1 MTTVRASIAILAAIV
16 FGVPAAMADA
26 ATYTWKG
33 GVGSWNDSTMWAT
46 TDAGAAGVP
55 GEGSSV
61 VVGDADSF
69 IELSESVTLD
79 GLTVSSVGKH
89 VFRTPGPSKNCT
101 LKVNNNNAKLAG
113 AGGGTLVFDNI
124 TVDGKITDLA
134 NLKQLAIVGSGQVFP
149 ANSGTTEILLVD
161 GGCLYS
167 GWEDGKVFGKLI
179 LQGGPGRVYSQNG
192 AYSFSFSSLETRP
205 GSGVSSVLVN
215 DGKVTIVDRNSVEM
229 IGGTDTLDNP
239 GSQIPVCPQF
249 LLPGGNQSV
258 MGIRYG
264 HSLCTIDA
272 NGVIRKI
279 KQETMLDSFENATA
293 LDNVCIT
300 NATTLASDVTVN
312 AVLFSGASCNL
323 GGHTVTVKS
332 GQIREGSSSLFNCVV
347 SNGTARLCKPNVWA
361 DTVNNNNDRVKI
373 DFATEGIGNPLT
385 PMLSHEAQ
393 FGPDGWVYKSKYSDF
408 TGVFSTP
415 MGKTYYLQPSFVAPK
430 AVLELRNSKLCT
442 TDNNRK
448 ANLGGL
454 AGDGEINFNYN
465 GQDKWNN
472 NIWLGE
478 MSDDD
483 VTLVTDGTVN
493 CSVMV
498 GNKGVFAPGLVGY
511 DGGRRGS
518 IRMPYM
524 EHASNVLM
532 LRAFLMQSGGTFMAS
547 LNSDGTCGYLDASG
561 THTEN
566 KYLSVAL
573 DGALSVTTAGKIAFG
588 APYPIIKYHEG
599 MRTGKFASVTKGFRV
614 QYDVRQD
621 DGSYAVVVSRK
632 NVGTVIKLR

>member
-1 MTTVRASIAILAAIV
+1 MTTVRGLIAILAAIV

-89 VFRTPGPSKNCT
+89 VFRTPGPSKNYT

-215 DGKVTIVDRNSVEM
+215 DGKVTIVDMSSVEM

-258 MGIRYG
+258 MGVRYG

-279 KQETMLDSFENATA
+279 PQETMLDSFENATA
-293 LDNVCIT
+293 LDNVCIA
-300 NATTLASDVTVN
+300 NATALASDVTVN
-312 AVLFSGASCNL
+312 AVLFSGASCDL

-332 GQIREGSSSLFNCVV
+332 GQFREGSGGLFGKTV
-347 SNGTARLCKPNVWA
+347 SNGKARLCRPNVLA
-361 DTVNNNNDRVKI
+361 DGTNNTDVRMQV
-373 DFATEGIGNPLT
+373 DFETEGVSDVLT
-385 PMLSHEAQ
+385 PMLVHEDQ
-393 FGPDGWVYKSKYSDF
+393 GGGWAVKSKYAGF

-415 MGKTYYLQPSFVAPK
+415 MGKPYYLQSSFEAPK
-430 AVLELRNSKLCT
+430 AVLELRNSNLSSQ
-442 TDNNRK
+442 NSERK
-448 ANLGGL
+448 ANFGGL
-454 AGDGEINFNYN
+454 AGDGEINFIWN
-465 GQDKWNN
+465 GANKWNCN
-472 NIWLGE
+472 VWLGE

-483 VTLVTDGTVN
+483 VALVTNGTVN

-524 EHASNVLM
+524 EHAFNVMM
-532 LRAFLMQSGGTFMAS
+532 LRAFLMQEGGTFMTS
-547 LNSDGTCGYLDASG
+547 INSDGTCGCLDASETKVEG
-561 THTEN
+561 
-566 KYLSVAL
+566 KYLSVSLA
-573 DGALSVTTAGKIAFG
+573 GTLSVTAAGKIAFG

-599 MRTGKFASVTKGFRV
+599 MRTGKFASVTQGFRV
-614 QYDVRQD
+614 QYDVQQE

-632 NVGTVIKLR
+632 NVGTRISLR

>member
-1 MTTVRASIAILAAIV
+1 MTTVRALIAILAAIV
-16 FGVPAAMADA
+16 FGAPAAMADV

-89 VFRTPGPSKNCT
+89 VFRTPGPSKSYT

-258 MGIRYG
+258 MGVRYG

-279 KQETMLDSFENATA
+279 PQETMLDSFENATA
-293 LDNVCIT
+293 LDNVCIA
-300 NATTLASDVTVN
+300 NATALASDVTVN
-312 AVLFSGASCNL
+312 AVLFSGASCDL

-332 GQIREGSSSLFNCVV
+332 GQFREGSGGLFGKTV
-347 SNGTARLCKPNVWA
+347 SNGKARLCRPNVLA
-361 DTVNNNNDRVKI
+361 DGTNNTDVRMEV
-373 DFATEGIGNPLT
+373 DFETEGVSDVLT
-385 PMLSHEAQ
+385 PMLVHEDQ
-393 FGPDGWVYKSKYSDF
+393 GGGWAVKSKYAGF

-415 MGKTYYLQPSFVAPK
+415 MGKPYYLQSSFEAPK
-430 AVLELRNSKLCT
+430 AVLELRNSNLSSQ
-442 TDNNRK
+442 NSERK
-448 ANLGGL
+448 ANFGGL
-454 AGDGEINFNYN
+454 AGDGEINFIWN
-465 GQDKWNN
+465 GANKWNCN
-472 NIWLGE
+472 VWLGE

-483 VTLVTDGTVN
+483 VALVANGTVN

-524 EHASNVLM
+524 EHAFNVMM
-532 LRAFLMQSGGTFMAS
+532 LRAFLMQEGGTFMTS
-547 LNSDGTCGYLDASG
+547 INSDGTCGCLDASETKVEG
-561 THTEN
+561 
-566 KYLSVAL
+566 KYLSVSLA
-573 DGALSVTTAGKIAFG
+573 GTLSVTAAGKIAFG

-599 MRTGKFASVTKGFRV
+599 KRTGKFASVTQGFRV
-614 QYDVRQD
+614 QYDVPQD
-621 DGSYAVVVSRK
+621 DGSYAVVVSRR
-632 NVGTVIKLR
+632 NVGTRISLR

>member
-1 MTTVRASIAILAAIV
+1 MTTVRALIAILAAIV

-258 MGIRYG
+258 MGVRYG

-279 KQETMLDSFENATA
+279 PQETMLDSFENATA
-293 LDNVCIT
+293 LDNVCIA
-300 NATTLASDVTVN
+300 NATALASDVTVN
-312 AVLFSGASCNL
+312 AVLFSGASCDL

-332 GQIREGSSSLFNCVV
+332 GQFREGSGGLFGKTV
-347 SNGTARLCKPNVWA
+347 SNGKARLCRPNVLA
-361 DTVNNNNDRVKI
+361 DGTNNTDVRMQV
-373 DFATEGIGNPLT
+373 DFETEGVSDVLT
-385 PMLSHEAQ
+385 PMLVHEDQ
-393 FGPDGWVYKSKYSDF
+393 GGGWAVKSKYAGF

-415 MGKTYYLQPSFVAPK
+415 MGKPYYLQSSFEAPK
-430 AVLELRNSKLCT
+430 AVLELRNSNLSSQ
-442 TDNNRK
+442 NSERK
-448 ANLGGL
+448 ANFGGL
-454 AGDGEINFNYN
+454 AGDGEINFIWN
-465 GQDKWNN
+465 GANKWNCN
-472 NIWLGE
+472 VWLGE

-483 VTLVTDGTVN
+483 VALVANGTVN

-524 EHASNVLM
+524 EHAFNVMM
-532 LRAFLMQSGGTFMAS
+532 LRAFLMQEGGTFMTS
-547 LNSDGTCGYLDASG
+547 INSDGTCGCLDASETKVEG
-561 THTEN
+561 
-566 KYLSVAL
+566 KYLSVSLA
-573 DGALSVTTAGKIAFG
+573 GTLSVTAAGKVASG

>member
-1 MTTVRASIAILAAIV
+1 MTTVRAFIAILAAIV
-16 FGVPAAMADA
+16 FGMPAAMADA

-89 VFRTPGPSKNCT
+89 VFRTPGPSKSYT
-101 LKVNNNNAKLAG
+101 LKVNNNNTKLVG

-149 ANSGTTEILLVD
+149 ANSGTTEILLVA

-229 IGGTDTLDNP
+229 IGGTDTLNNP

-258 MGIRYG
+258 PGYRFG

-279 KQETMLDSFENATA
+279 PQETMLDSFENATA

-300 NATTLASDVTVN
+300 NATTLASDATVN
-312 AVLFSGASCNL
+312 AVLFSGANCDL

-332 GQIREGSSSLFNCVV
+332 GQFREGSGGLFGKTV
-347 SNGTARLCKPNVWA
+347 SNGKARLCRPNVLA
-361 DTVNNNNDRVKI
+361 DGTNNTDVRMQV
-373 DFATEGIGNPLT
+373 DFETEGVSDVLT
-385 PMLSHEAQ
+385 PMLVHEDQ
-393 FGPDGWVYKSKYSDF
+393 GGGWAVKSKYAGF

-415 MGKTYYLQPSFVAPK
+415 MGKPYYLQSSFEAPK
-430 AVLELRNSKLCT
+430 AVLELRNSNLSSQ
-442 TDNNRK
+442 NSERK
-448 ANLGGL
+448 ANFGGL
-454 AGDGEINFNYN
+454 AGDGEINFIWN
-465 GQDKWNN
+465 GANKWNCN
-472 NIWLGE
+472 VWLGE

-483 VTLVTDGTVN
+483 IALVANGTVN

-524 EHASNVLM
+524 EHAFNVMM
-532 LRAFLMQSGGTFMAS
+532 LRAFLMQEGGTFMTS
-547 LNSDGTCGYLDASG
+547 INSDGTCGCLDASETKVEG
-561 THTEN
+561 
-566 KYLSVAL
+566 KYLSVSLA
-573 DGALSVTTAGKIAFG
+573 GTLSVTAAGKIAFG

-599 MRTGKFASVTKGFRV
+599 MRTGKFASVSKGFRV
-614 QYDVRQD
+614 QYDVQQE
-621 DGSYAVVVSRK
+621 DGSYAVVVSRR
-632 NVGTVIKLR
+632 NVGTRISLR

>member
-16 FGVPAAMADA
+16 FGVPAAMADV

-89 VFRTPGPSKNCT
+89 VFRTSGPSKSCT

-134 NLKQLAIVGSGQVFP
+134 NLKQLAIVGSAQVYP
-149 ANSGTTEILLVD
+149 ANSETTEILLVN
-161 GGCLYS
+161 GGCLVS
-167 GWEDGKVFGKLI
+167 DKDNNTFGKLI
-179 LQGGPGRVYSQNG
+179 LQGGPGRIYSQHG
-192 AYSFSFSSLETRP
+192 SRSFSFSALETRA
-205 GSGVSSVLVN
+205 GSGVSAVLVD
-215 DGKVTIVDRNSVEM
+215 DGKVTIRDRSTVELV
-229 IGGTDTLDNP
+229 GGNDTFESQ
-239 GSQIPVCPQF
+239 GSKIPVCTQF
-249 LLPGGNQSV
+249 MLPSHSSIPGV
-258 MGIRYG
+258 RYC
-264 HSLCTIDA
+264 HSLCTVDA
-272 NGVIRKI
+272 EGVVRQIPSI
-279 KQETMLDSFENATA
+279 SMLDSFVGATA
-293 LDNVCIT
+293 LDNVCLT
-300 NATTLASDVTVN
+300 NYADLASDVTVN
-312 AVLFSGASCNL
+312 AVLFSGTSYNL

-332 GQIREGSSSLFNCVV
+332 GQFREGESLYNCVV
-347 SNGTARLCKPNVWA
+347 SNGTICLCKPNVWA
-361 DTVNNNNDRVKI
+361 ETTNNSVDRFLV
-373 DFATEGIGNPLT
+373 DFATDGVDDPLM

-393 FGPDGWVYKSKYSDF
+393 NSEGWTFKSKYAGF
-408 TGVFSTP
+408 TGVFSAP
-415 MGKTYYLQPSFVAPK
+415 RGFKYFISNGSAPK
-430 AVLELRNSKLCT
+430 AVLELRGGDLTARST
-442 TDNNRK
+442 STK
-448 ANLGGL
+448 ANFGGM
-454 AGDGEINFNYN
+454 AGDATINFRNN
-465 GQDKWNN
+465 GQNRYDCNV
-472 NIWLGE
+472 WLGT
-478 MSDDD
+478 MSEDD
-483 VTLVTDGTVN
+483 VTLVTNGTVTA
-493 CSVMV
+493 SVVV

-518 IRMPYM
+518 IRMPYD
-524 EHASNVLM
+524 EQASNVQM
-532 LRAFLMQSGGTFMAS
+532 LRAFLMQEGGTFMVS
-547 LNSDGTCGYLDASG
+547 LNSDGTCGSLDASG
-561 THTEN
+561 TVVED
-566 KYLSVAL
+566 KYLSVSLA
-573 DGALSVTTAGKIAFG
+573 GTLSVTAAGKIAFG

>member
-1 MTTVRASIAILAAIV
+1 MTTVRALIAILAAIV

-258 MGIRYG
+258 MGVRYG

-279 KQETMLDSFENATA
+279 PQETMLDSFENATA
-293 LDNVCIT
+293 LDNVCIA
-300 NATTLASDVTVN
+300 NATALASDVTVN
-312 AVLFSGASCNL
+312 AVLFSGASCDL

-332 GQIREGSSSLFNCVV
+332 GQFREGSGGLFGKTV
-347 SNGTARLCKPNVWA
+347 SNGKARLCRPNVLA
-361 DTVNNNNDRVKI
+361 DGTNNTDVRMQV
-373 DFATEGIGNPLT
+373 DFETEGVSDVLT
-385 PMLSHEAQ
+385 PMLVHEDQ
-393 FGPDGWVYKSKYSDF
+393 GGGWAVKSKYAGF

-415 MGKTYYLQPSFVAPK
+415 MGKPYYLQSSFEAPK
-430 AVLELRNSKLCT
+430 AVLELRNSNLSSQ
-442 TDNNRK
+442 NSERK
-448 ANLGGL
+448 ANFGGL
-454 AGDGEINFNYN
+454 AGDGEINFIWN
-465 GQDKWNN
+465 GANKWNCN
-472 NIWLGE
+472 VWLGE

-483 VTLVTDGTVN
+483 VALVTNGTVN

-524 EHASNVLM
+524 EHAFNVMM
-532 LRAFLMQSGGTFMAS
+532 LRAFLMQEGGTFMTS
-547 LNSDGTCGYLDASG
+547 INSDGTCGCLDASETKVEG
-561 THTEN
+561 
-566 KYLSVAL
+566 KYLSVSLA
-573 DGALSVTTAGKIAFG
+573 GTLSVTAAGKVAFG

>member
-1 MTTVRASIAILAAIV
+1 MTTVRALIAILAAIV

-89 VFRTPGPSKNCT
+89 VFRTSGPSKSYT

-215 DGKVTIVDRNSVEM
+215 DGKVTIVDMSSVEM

-239 GSQIPVCPQF
+239 GSQVPVCPQF
-249 LLPGGNQSV
+249 LLPGGNQSI

-279 KQETMLDSFENATA
+279 PQETMLDSFENATA

-300 NATTLASDVTVN
+300 NATALASDVTMQV
-312 AVLFSGASCNL
+312 
-323 GGHTVTVKS
+323 
-332 GQIREGSSSLFNCVV
+332 
-347 SNGTARLCKPNVWA
+347 
-361 DTVNNNNDRVKI
+361 
-373 DFATEGIGNPLT
+373 DFETEGVSDVLT
-385 PMLSHEAQ
+385 PMLVHEDQ
-393 FGPDGWVYKSKYSDF
+393 GGGWAVKSKYAGF

-415 MGKTYYLQPSFVAPK
+415 MGKPYYLQSSFEAPK
-430 AVLELRNSKLCT
+430 AVLELRNSNLSSQ
-442 TDNNRK
+442 NSERK
-448 ANLGGL
+448 ANFGGL
-454 AGDGEINFNYN
+454 AGDGEINFIWN
-465 GQDKWNN
+465 GANKWNCN
-472 NIWLGE
+472 VWLGE

-483 VTLVTDGTVN
+483 VALVANGTVN

-524 EHASNVLM
+524 EHAFNVMM
-532 LRAFLMQSGGTFMAS
+532 LRAFLMQEGGTFMTS
-547 LNSDGTCGYLDASG
+547 INSDGTCGCLDASG
-561 THTEN
+561 TKVEG
-566 KYLSVAL
+566 KYLSVSLA
-573 DGALSVTTAGKIAFG
+573 GTLSVTAAGKVAFG

-599 MRTGKFASVTKGFRV
+599 MRTGKFASVTQGFRV
-614 QYDVRQD
+614 QYDVQQE

-632 NVGTVIKLR
+632 NVGTRISLR

>member
-1 MTTVRASIAILAAIV
+1 MTTVRALIAILAAIV

-89 VFRTPGPSKNCT
+89 VFRTSGPSKSCT

-215 DGKVTIVDRNSVEM
+215 DGKVTIVDMSSVEM

-239 GSQIPVCPQF
+239 GSQVPVCPQF

-258 MGIRYG
+258 MGVRYG

-279 KQETMLDSFENATA
+279 PQETMLDSFENATA

-300 NATTLASDVTVN
+300 NATALASDVTVN
-312 AVLFSGASCNL
+312 AVLFSGASCDL

-332 GQIREGSSSLFNCVV
+332 GQFREGSGGLFGKTV
-347 SNGTARLCKPNVWA
+347 SNGKARLCRPNVLA
-361 DTVNNNNDRVKI
+361 DGTNNTDVRMQV
-373 DFATEGIGNPLT
+373 DFETEGVSDVLT
-385 PMLSHEAQ
+385 PMLVHEDQ
-393 FGPDGWVYKSKYSDF
+393 GGGWAVKSKYAGF

-415 MGKTYYLQPSFVAPK
+415 MGKPYYLQSSFEAPK
-430 AVLELRNSKLCT
+430 AVLELRNSNLSSQ
-442 TDNNRK
+442 NSERK
-448 ANLGGL
+448 ANFGGL
-454 AGDGEINFNYN
+454 AGDGEINFIWN
-465 GQDKWNN
+465 GANKWNCN
-472 NIWLGE
+472 VWLGE

-483 VTLVTDGTVN
+483 VALVANGTVN

-511 DGGRRGS
+511 DGGRRGL
-518 IRMPYM
+518 IRVPYNETAPDTPVM
-524 EHASNVLM
+524 
-532 LRAFLMQSGGTFMAS
+532 RAFLMQEGGTFMTS
-547 LNSDGTCGYLDASG
+547 INSDGTCGCLDASG
-561 THTEN
+561 TKVEG
-566 KYLSVAL
+566 KYLSVSLA
-573 DGALSVTTAGKIAFG
+573 GALSVTTGGKVAFG

-599 MRTGKFASVTKGFRV
+599 MRTGKFASVTQGFRV
-614 QYDVRQD
+614 QYDVQQE

-632 NVGTVIKLR
+632 NVGTRISLR

>member
-89 VFRTPGPSKNCT
+89 VFRTPGPSKSYT

-215 DGKVTIVDRNSVEM
+215 DGKVTIVDMSSVEM

-258 MGIRYG
+258 MGVRYG

-279 KQETMLDSFENATA
+279 PQETMLDSFENATA

-300 NATTLASDVTVN
+300 NATALASDVTVN
-312 AVLFSGASCNL
+312 AVLFSGANCDL

-332 GQIREGSSSLFNCVV
+332 GQFREGSGGLFGKTV
-347 SNGTARLCKPNVWA
+347 SNGKARLCRPNVLA
-361 DTVNNNNDRVKI
+361 DGTNNTDVRMQV
-373 DFATEGIGNPLT
+373 DFETEGVSDVLT
-385 PMLSHEAQ
+385 PMLVHEDQ
-393 FGPDGWVYKSKYSDF
+393 GGGWAVKSKYAGF

-415 MGKTYYLQPSFVAPK
+415 MGKPYYLQSSFEAPK
-430 AVLELRNSKLCT
+430 AVLELRNSNLSSQ
-442 TDNNRK
+442 NSERK
-448 ANLGGL
+448 ANFGGL
-454 AGDGEINFNYN
+454 AGDGEINFIWN
-465 GQDKWNN
+465 GANKWNCN
-472 NIWLGE
+472 VWLGE

-483 VTLVTDGTVN
+483 VALVANGTVN

-498 GNKGVFAPGLVGY
+498 GNKGVFVPGLVGY

-524 EHASNVLM
+524 EHAFNVMM
-532 LRAFLMQSGGTFMAS
+532 LRAFLMQEGGTFMTS
-547 LNSDGTCGYLDASG
+547 INSDGTCGCLDASETKVEG
-561 THTEN
+561 
-566 KYLSVAL
+566 KYLSVSLA
-573 DGALSVTTAGKIAFG
+573 GALSVTTGGKVAFG

-599 MRTGKFASVTKGFRV
+599 KRTGKFASVTQGFRV
-614 QYDVRQD
+614 QYDVPQD
-621 DGSYAVVVSRK
+621 DGSYAVVVSRR
-632 NVGTVIKLR
+632 NVGTRISLR

>member
-89 VFRTPGPSKNCT
+89 VFRTPGPSKNYT

-249 LLPGGNQSV
+249 LLPGGNQSI
-258 MGIRYG
+258 MGVRYG

-279 KQETMLDSFENATA
+279 PQETMLDSFENATA

-300 NATTLASDVTVN
+300 NATALASDVTVN
-312 AVLFSGASCNL
+312 AVLFSGASCDL
-323 GGHTVTVKS
+323 DGHTVTVKS
-332 GQIREGSSSLFNCVV
+332 GQFREGSGGLFGKTV
-347 SNGTARLCKPNVWA
+347 SNGKARLCRPNVLA
-361 DTVNNNNDRVKI
+361 DGTNNTDVRMQV
-373 DFATEGIGNPLT
+373 DFETEGVSDVLT
-385 PMLSHEAQ
+385 PMLVHEDQ
-393 FGPDGWVYKSKYSDF
+393 GGGWAVKSKYAGF

-415 MGKTYYLQPSFVAPK
+415 MGKPYYLQSSFEAPK
-430 AVLELRNSKLCT
+430 AVLELRNSNLSSQNS
-442 TDNNRK
+442 DRK
-448 ANLGGL
+448 ANFGGL
-454 AGDGEINFNYN
+454 AGDGEINFIWN
-465 GQDKWNN
+465 GANKWNCN
-472 NIWLGE
+472 VWLGE

-483 VTLVTDGTVN
+483 VALVANGTVN

-524 EHASNVLM
+524 EHAFNVMM
-532 LRAFLMQSGGTFMAS
+532 LRAFLMQEGGTFMTS
-547 LNSDGTCGYLDASG
+547 INSDGTCGCLDASETKVEG
-561 THTEN
+561 
-566 KYLSVAL
+566 KYLSVSLA
-573 DGALSVTTAGKIAFG
+573 GTLSVTAAGKVAFG

-599 MRTGKFASVTKGFRV
+599 KRTGKFASVTQGFRV
-614 QYDVRQD
+614 QYDVPQD
-621 DGSYAVVVSRK
+621 DGSYAVVVSRR
-632 NVGTVIKLR
+632 NVGTRISLR